1 MLLLFTAVSV
11 VLVVSFL
18 CSIFESVLLSLTR
31 PQVEVLIQEGKPA
44 GRLLAGF
51 KENMDVPIA
60 AILILNTAA
69 HTIGAAV
76 AGASYTNA
84 LGSSTLWV
92 FSIVFTIAVLLFT
105 EIIPKTLGV
114 AHAMALAT
122 PVAFGIRLLT
132 SLLRPLVWLSEQF
145 SRSIRGDIK
154 VPVTSTDEIRLLATL
169 GRSAGVVGDQTAEI
183 IVGATHLRHLQA
195 HDIMLPREKIRF
207 LSATMGRAEVEKIV
221 QESGHSR
228 FPFSPSLDVGDVT
241 GVVFAKDLLFWLLQN
256 DDRQIDWDALCKKVL
271 IVPDSAPLL
280 QLLRTYQDAQRHLA
294 IVVDEYGSV
303 EGIATLEDVLE
314 EIVGE
319 IDDESDLPADDFKDS
334 PDGSLVVRAHVDLRK
349 LSDKLGIPW
358 DPNIDVTTAG
368 GLVTETLERI
378 PVAGDFI
385 DWDGFRIEVLRANR
399 RRARLLSIS
408 KQTSVNLMDGENES

>member
-1 MLLLFTAVSV
+1 
-11 VLVVSFL
+11 
-18 CSIFESVLLSLTR
+18 
-31 PQVEVLIQEGKPA
+31 
-44 GRLLAGF
+44 
-51 KENMDVPIA
+51 MDVPIA

-84 LGSSTLWV
+84 LGTSTLWI

-122 PVAFGIRLLT
+122 PVAFGIKLLT

-154 VPVTSTDEIRLLATL
+154 VPVTSTEEIRLLATL

-256 DDRQIDWDALCKKVL
+256 DDREIDWDALCKRVL

-358 DPNIDVTTAG
+358 DPDIDVTTAG